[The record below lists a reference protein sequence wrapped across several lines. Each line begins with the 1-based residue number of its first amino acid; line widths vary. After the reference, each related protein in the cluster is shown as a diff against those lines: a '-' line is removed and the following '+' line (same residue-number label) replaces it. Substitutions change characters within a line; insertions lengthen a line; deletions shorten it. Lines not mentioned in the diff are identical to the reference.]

1 MRSMIVAAGLV
12 LMASGAGAT
21 EFCLVKKTGDGFAAL
36 RASPGAQ
43 GKMVARMQ
51 EGEEVRVTG
60 RKSGRWQY
68 VSWWKGDTR
77 IARGVENPDARGWV
91 HGSLIEDCG

>member
-1 MRSMIVAAGLV
+1 MKRAALAAFLV
-12 LMASGAGAT
+12 LVASGASAT
-21 EFCLVKKTGDGFAAL
+21 EFCLVKTTKDGFAAL
-36 RASPGAQ
+36 RASPGADAR
-43 GKMVARMQ
+43 MVARMQ
-51 EGEEVRVTG
+51 AGEEVRVTG